1 MARTTSVDVPR
12 VDLIKRL
19 KERVKEIPQAVEEYN
34 KAQKAFEKEIK
45 DWILNLAKDPS
56 NFKDVHAHRWHGE
69 NSIQVTFTSKALK
82 TKPKYTGPEQPRIMG
97 YYQQEA
103 VREIQNT
110 INILE
115 LSKSEFV
122 GVSILNKVS
131 QYL

>member
-19 KERVKEIPQAVEEYN
+19 KERVKEIPKAVEEYE
-34 KAQKAFEKEIK
+34 KAQKAFEKEVSDWVIK
-45 DWILNLAKDPS
+45 LAKDPA
-56 NFKDVHAHRWHGE
+56 NFKEVNTHNWRGY
-69 NSIQVTFTSKALK
+69 NSVQVTFTSKALK
-82 TKPKYTGPEQPRIMG
+82 TKPKYKGPEQPSVMG
-97 YYQQEA
+97 YYLNEA
-103 VREIQNT
+103 IRNIQNT